1 MIDTSLPDIRTN
13 LRNTVLILYLI
24 TSLLFIQWSTAHM
37 HLPTQHEH
45 DGGRHHHSIEIHAQH
60 SGSHHANQI
69 DSFHQSSE
77 TNAIELNSECRLT
90 SSTKQKKRPDNLQ
103 TTAFQPLLLNLPKAV
118 LSGIIST
125 NLGYLCQTSVYLRG
139 PPLFS

>member
-13 LRNTVLILYLI
+13 RRNTVLILYLI

-37 HLPTQHEH
+37 HLSTQHEH
-45 DGGRHHHSIEIHAQH
+45 DGGPHHHSTEVHTQH

-69 DSFHQSSE
+69 DSSPQSSE
-77 TNAIELNSECRLT
+77 TNVVELNSEYRLT
-90 SSTKQKKRPDNLQ
+90 NSTKQKKRIDTLQ
-103 TTAFQPLLLNLPKAV
+103 TSAFQPPLLYLSKAL

-125 NLGYLCQTSVYLRG
+125 NLGYLNQTTVYLRG